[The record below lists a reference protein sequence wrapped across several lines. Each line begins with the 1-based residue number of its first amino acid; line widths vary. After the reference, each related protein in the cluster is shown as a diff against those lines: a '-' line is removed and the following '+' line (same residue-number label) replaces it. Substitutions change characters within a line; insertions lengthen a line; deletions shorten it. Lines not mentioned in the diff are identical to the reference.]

1 MTGAQI
7 KTVLEEALAYT
18 ADPEGSTGA
27 YPYTAGLRF
36 DVNYLNGAGNRI
48 FGLEVNSRF
57 ADVWSDVI
65 PAKTYNVVSH
75 SFLAGGR
82 DGYAQFAAPE
92 NLVTQENTCN

>member
-48 FGLEVNSRF
+48 SGLEVNSRF
-57 ADVWSDVI
+57 AGVWSDVI

-75 SFLAGGR
+75 SFLAGGKGR
-82 DGYAQFAAPE
+82 VRSVRGPGKLGHPGE
-92 NLVTQENTCN
+92 HL